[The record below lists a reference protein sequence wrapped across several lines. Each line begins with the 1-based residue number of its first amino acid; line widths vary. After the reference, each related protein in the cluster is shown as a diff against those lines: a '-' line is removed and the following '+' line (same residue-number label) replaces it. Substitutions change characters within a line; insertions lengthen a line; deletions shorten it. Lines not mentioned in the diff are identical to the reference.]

1 MWQARLTRVT
11 SKIPKLVAAVTL
23 ALIALAAA
31 PGAASAQI
39 STRIVGGSPVPITN
53 APWQVAVLDG
63 NNPAAKSLYCGG
75 ALIRPR
81 VVLTAA
87 HCVLPPSPFA
97 IHDGANDVIV
107 AGATTWTDAGQGV
120 EDHIAFAVVNPS
132 YDGNPSSGDAALLI
146 LDDPVSSAFGTPI
159 KLAGHNEKQLW
170 KAGRSATVSGYG
182 TTAEGG
188 APSPVLRAATVP
200 ILSDSYC
207 NQVYPTVF
215 SATTELCAG
224 FKSGG
229 VDACQGDSGGPLTVP
244 ARGGD
249 GGFVRQV
256 GIVSFGTGCAEP
268 NAPGVYSRVG
278 SKPLQTFVQSTVNA
292 SPDPGDVIGS
302 GGDCA
307 GLGGRKLKL
316 CKCNRKPNLAAK
328 RCKRKVKSQGRRGRG

>member
-1 MWQARLTRVT
+1 VT
-11 SKIPKLVAAVTL
+11 VKDAKLAAAAAL
-23 ALIALAAA
+23 ALIAVAAM
-31 PGAASAQI
+31 PGAAHAQP
-39 STRIVGGSPVPITN
+39 STRIVGGSAIPITS

-63 NNPAAKSLYCGG
+63 NNPTAKALYCGG

-87 HCVLPPSPFA
+87 HCVLAPSPFA

-107 AGATTWTDAGQGV
+107 AGATNWTDSTQGI
-120 EDHIAFAVVNPS
+120 EDHIAAAVVYPFYN
-132 YDGNPSSGDAALLI
+132 GNPNSGDAALLI
-146 LDDPVSSAFGTPI
+146 LDNPVPSAFGTPI
-159 KLAGHNEKQLW
+159 KLAGPKEAQLW
-170 KAGRSATVSGYG
+170 KAGKSASVSGYG

-200 ILSDSYC
+200 ILGDSYC
-207 NQVYPTVF
+207 NETYPSIF
-215 SATTELCAG
+215 SSTTELCAG

-229 VDACQGDSGGPLTVP
+229 ADACQGDSGGPLTVP

-278 SKPLQTFVQSTVNA
+278 SKPLQTFVQDAVNA
-292 SPDPGDVIGS
+292 SPDPGGVIGS
-302 GGDCA
+302 GGDCTR
-307 GLGGRKLKL
+307 LGGRKLRL
-316 CKCNRKPNLAAK
+316 CKCNRKPSPAAK
-328 RCKRKVKSQGRRGRG
+328 RCKRKVKTQGRGGRA